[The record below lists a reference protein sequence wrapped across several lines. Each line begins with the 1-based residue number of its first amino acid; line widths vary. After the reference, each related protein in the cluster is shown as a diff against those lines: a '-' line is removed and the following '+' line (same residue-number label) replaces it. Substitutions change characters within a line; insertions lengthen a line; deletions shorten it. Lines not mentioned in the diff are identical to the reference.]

1 MDDLELDNPLW
12 DFAVAVYAMPGVAE
26 ECLALQGSHGIDVN
40 LLMFC
45 AWLGAARAAV
55 LSRNQLTEAQVAVR
69 SWHDNVVRQLRAA
82 RVYSKGL
89 PAAEDTGLRARI
101 KRIELE
107 AERIEL
113 AMLRACAAAYP
124 YSADAEPAAAL
135 DANLQTF
142 LDANGIGSEGLP
154 LLVRLRAAA
163 LHIGATNSGSPS

>member
-1 MDDLELDNPLW
+1 MGDLELDNPLW

-55 LSRNQLTEAQVAVR
+55 LTGDELTEAEAAVR
-69 SWHDNVVRQLRAA
+69 SWHENVVRQLRAA

-113 AMLRACAAAYP
+113 AMLHACSAAVLSRP
-124 YSADAEPAAAL
+124 ETQPAAAL

-142 LDANGIGSEGLP
+142 LDAKGIGSEP
-154 LLVRLRAAA
+154 PSLVRLRAAA
-163 LHIGATNSGSPS
+163 LRIGAT